1 MDIQRIW
8 REVRQ
13 ATASFAL
20 VEAHPTDEGGVFVKT
35 GLQTSAGKTYIA
47 SLYFTD
53 YPYRMPQVY
62 VTRPALRSDSPHRY
76 KDGNLCY
83 LHPTMWNPGLHDLTF
98 VLARIAKWLNKY
110 DVWCISGS
118 WPGAE
123 VKH

>member
-35 GLQTSAGKTYIA
+35 GLQTSVGKTYIA
-47 SLYFTD
+47 SIYFTD
-53 YPYRMPQVY
+53 YPNRMPQVY

-76 KDGNLCY
+76 RDGNLCY